1 MVSAALVGQVI
12 QSYRLRK
19 GMSQEV
25 LSGLAGLDRTHYSK
39 IERGLRSPTLDTLFK
54 IAQALDIPPSDIVRQ
69 IERKYQSTPNHNF
82 MGGKPVEQKIKQDSI
97 RIGENIR
104 RIRLAQHI
112 KQTQLVQ
119 LLQLEGINMTRETL
133 VKIERGVRHIEATQL
148 RGIRDVLHTTYDEL
162 FRES

>member
-69 IERKYQSTPNHNF
+69 IEQQISEYAEP
-82 MGGKPVEQKIKQDSI
+82 
-97 RIGENIR
+97 
-104 RIRLAQHI
+104 
-112 KQTQLVQ
+112 
-119 LLQLEGINMTRETL
+119 
-133 VKIERGVRHIEATQL
+133 
-148 RGIRDVLHTTYDEL
+148 
-162 FRES
+162 